1 MIVAGPDLLTATSAS
16 VSTVTGAPGG
26 LFVQY
31 GGVRDVVLV
40 GTRDGASANALHG
53 LSLADVIAQRQQE
66 AAPVSPGRT
75 PGPLSPRTN
84 SHVLAELWPAGP
96 ASETPPAG
104 ARPQPSAATTPT
116 QAHAALSTASAG
128 KATEFFQTVARLGIQ
143 AAEALEHAHSLDV
156 LHRDIKPGNLLVDA
170 HGNLWITDF
179 GLARLR
185 NDVELTASGDIVG
198 TYRYMSPEQSLGKH
212 ALVDQRTDIYSLGAT
227 LYMLLTGQEP
237 PESISRLLRD
247 PLIPPRRLNPSLTPQ
262 IEMVML
268 TAMQNDPDQRFQSAE
283 EFRAAIGGLIP
294 ATPLPPAAVPTPPPP
309 AFTAP
314 PQPATPPPPAFV
326 IEAPPTAALRDDTP
340 PDSPVSP
347 PYGQRAAQPVA
358 AYPRSNRARKSKPL
372 ASPPPA
378 NPPGPVVAQPA
389 APPVQQPAYQPAPP
403 QPANPAGIPARYGAQ
418 PAPSPAFSPAEAS
431 LAQPFPWRAVLLIT
445 LGWVVGW
452 IINLMITLYRGEFF
466 VSNYWVIGGLI
477 SGWWMGFILRRRA
490 ILSSGRQV
498 LGLTLGWSVPWIFNQ
513 MLAYD
518 YGFFAMAFGVLVG
531 GIVTAFVLRRAEAL
545 HTLRSGLG
553 IVIGW
558 VIAYVTGM
566 LALILVVNYLDL
578 MFGSPFL
585 DGCFYGIILGTIA
598 GFIGS
603 TIMLWIVRRQRRV
616 ARP

>member
-1 MIVAGPDLLTATSAS
+1 MPLTQGQHFNERYWIAGLIERGGFGAVYKAWDITLNRPVAIKESYEDAPEGQRQFLREAQLLANLAHPNLPRVIDFFTIPEQGQYLVMEFVEGQTLEELRVLA
-16 VSTVTGAPGG
+16 GG
-26 LFVQY
+26 QLPE
-31 GGVRDVVLV
+31 GR
-40 GTRDGASANALHG
+40 T
-53 LSLADVIAQRQQE
+53 LSWIAQ
-66 AAPVSPGRT
+66 
-75 PGPLSPRTN
+75 
-84 SHVLAELWPAGP
+84 VLD
-96 ASETPPAG
+96 
-104 ARPQPSAATTPT
+104 
-116 QAHAALSTASAG
+116 ALSYIHT
-128 KATEFFQTVARLGIQ
+128 QNPPVI
-143 AAEALEHAHSLDV
+143 
-156 LHRDIKPGNLLVDA
+156 HRDIKPANIKITPAGKTHPLGRAMLVDFGVA
-170 HGNLWITDF
+170 KVYDPHKRTTMGARAVTPGFSPHEQYGQASLNTD
-179 GLARLR
+179 A
-185 NDVELTASGDIVG
+185 
-198 TYRYMSPEQSLGKH
+198 
-212 ALVDQRTDIYSLGAT
+212 RTDIYSLGAT

-294 ATPLPPAAVPTPPPP
+294 ATPPPPAAVPTPPPP

-372 ASPPPA
+372 ASPPAPA
-378 NPPGPVVAQPA
+378 DAQPA
-389 APPVQQPAYQPAPP
+389 SPPVQQPAYHPAPFK
-403 QPANPAGIPARYGAQ
+403 PADPAGIPARYGVQ

-452 IINLMITLYRGEFF
+452 IINVLFSLYRGEFF
-466 VSNYWVIGGLI
+466 LSSYWVIGGLI

-531 GIVTAFVLRRAEAL
+531 GIVTAFVLRRAKAL
-545 HTLRSGLG
+545 HTLRAGLG
-553 IVIGW
+553 IVFGW
-558 VIAYVTGM
+558 LIAYVTGM
-566 LALILVVNYLDL
+566 VVLILLANSSRF
-578 MFGSPFL
+578 FGSIFL
-585 DGCFYGIILGTIA
+585 DGCAYGSVLGTIA

-603 TIMLWIVRRQRRV
+603 TLMLWIVRRQSRA